1 MEPILLV
8 ALSTA
13 VAKMPVAVDASSNDA
28 AFVSLTV
35 TAVVLLIMS
44 IETLEFVVNNDAC
57 IEVSSRMT

>member
-1 MEPILLV
+1 MKPILLV

-13 VAKMPVAVDASSNDA
+13 VVKMPVAVDASFNDA
-28 AFVSLTV
+28 AFVSITV
-35 TAVVLLIMS
+35 TAVVLLIKS